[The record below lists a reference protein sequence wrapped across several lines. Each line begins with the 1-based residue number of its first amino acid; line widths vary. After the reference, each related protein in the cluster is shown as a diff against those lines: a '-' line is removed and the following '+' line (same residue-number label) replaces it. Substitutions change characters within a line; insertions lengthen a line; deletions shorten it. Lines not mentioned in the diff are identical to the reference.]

1 MNIEV
6 METEAYLEDT
16 SSETGDDSVETETKD
31 PDAKDREKL
40 KTTSVVMSAAIRK
53 EGLEDGQTVRY
64 DVIKTVVVGTK
75 SVVYSETKA
84 FLIEALEDL
93 QGHVIEIE
101 ETQAKDETRVAD
113 NNDIDE
119 FTEPGQDDSTVS
131 ISQALEEFDIVL
143 SEVPETSKKECI

>member
-1 MNIEV
+1 
-6 METEAYLEDT
+6 
-16 SSETGDDSVETETKD
+16 
-31 PDAKDREKL
+31 
-40 KTTSVVMSAAIRK
+40 MSAAIRK

-64 DVIKTVVVGTK
+64 DVIKTVVVETN
-75 SVVYSETKA
+75 SVVSSETKA

-93 QGHVIEIE
+93 RGHVIEIE

-143 SEVPETSKKECI
+143 SEVPEISKKECI